1 VALDADDRVEL
12 EQGQGRRGRAQ
23 VHLPGAQRA
32 AHAAR
37 QRVDVDLQADAER
50 GLRAHAGADAAV
62 ARALYRP
69 VQLERAA
76 PELVVA
82 EVVEA
87 EDLAPL
93 AHERV
98 RLALGGGRGGLRH
111 GADVEQRPAGDGADR
126 HETGGPH
133 GAPET
138 ARRSIAFPSRLTQQT
153 VSKYRISSEAGA
165 LSSVEV

>member
-50 GLRAHAGADAAV
+50 GLGAHAAADAAV
-62 ARALYRP
+62 ARALDRA

-98 RLALGGGRGGLRH
+98 RLALGGGRRGLRH
-111 GADVEQRPAGDGADR
+111 GADGEQRPAGEGADR
-126 HETGGPH
+126 HQTSGPH

-138 ARRSIAFPSRLTQQT
+138 TRPQHRLPPSLVRH
-153 VSKYRISSEAGA
+153 SKLCLNTE
-165 LSSVEV
+165 